1 LDIEKEGT
9 KTSLN
14 NLYSPNND
22 SGICEIIEN
31 VVNKSIVI
39 TGDFNLVQNH
49 FWFQLYLSIELSY
62 DQASPT
68 RHSSKKTLCWTN
80 FYPCTHTY
88 TCSPNSLVSYIAT
101 IFVNRTIIRSRPRRT
116 PVQNKIIDASN
127 YCNINNPK
135 AKEL

>member
-1 LDIEKEGT
+1 MGWEMLHYLFFLQIKVEQQLYVINILNINFEYKIIIKKNDNENLLTLDIEKEGT

-62 DQASPT
+62 DQD
-68 RHSSKKTLCWTN
+68 HDG
-80 FYPCTHTY
+80 
-88 TCSPNSLVSYIAT
+88 
-101 IFVNRTIIRSRPRRT
+101 PRYRI
-116 PVQNKIIDASN
+116 K
-127 YCNINNPK
+127 
-135 AKEL
+135 